1 MKYLILLAATC
12 SALLAGCA
20 TETPDSAGDQRS
32 GPEETYV
39 PTGSSIARRNVDR
52 TSAIKTANK
61 DDLEKL
67 RTMGGDALN
76 LPRN

>member
-1 MKYLILLAATC
+1 MKYLILLAASCT
-12 SALLAGCA
+12 ALLAGCA
-20 TETPDSAGDQRS
+20 TEAQDGASAQRS

-52 TSAIKTANK
+52 TTAVKTANK
-61 DDLEKL
+61 EELENS
-67 RTMGGDALN
+67 RMMGGGALN